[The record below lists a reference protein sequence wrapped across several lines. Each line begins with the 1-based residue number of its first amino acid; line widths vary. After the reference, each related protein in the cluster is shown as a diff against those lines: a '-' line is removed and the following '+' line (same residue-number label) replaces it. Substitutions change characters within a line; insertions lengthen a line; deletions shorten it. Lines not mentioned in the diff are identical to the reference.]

1 MGISAAQGIGSVK
14 AGVCT
19 STTRPSNP
27 YEGQMIYE
35 TDTDLLRIWDGAS
48 WVETVSMLTKAPR
61 GVMAYASSTTATTA
75 TSTQTVAT
83 GMTATFT
90 AVANRYYKI
99 TYFEPEFD
107 FAATQGQYIHQRI
120 RLTNVSGTIYNTL
133 AILNPSA
140 FALSL
145 YGQVVA
151 VTTLSAG
158 STTIVGTLF
167 ANTGTVSVYRAA
179 GFVATLV
186 VEDIG
191 AV

>member
-1 MGISAAQGIGSVK
+1 MAVNPN
-14 AGVCT
+14 T
-19 STTRPSNP
+19 DFTT
-27 YEGQMIYE
+27 
-35 TDTDLLRIWDGAS
+35 GA
-48 WVETVSMLTKAPR
+48 VYTADQANRFPR
-61 GVMAYASSTTATTA
+61 GVMQYVSSTTATTA

-107 FAATQGQYIHQRI
+107 FAATAGQYVYQRI
-120 RLTNVSGTIYNTL
+120 RLTNTSGTIYNTSV
-133 AILNPSA
+133 ILNPAA
-140 FALSL
+140 FALSS

-191 AV
+191 PA